1 MYEKNVDG
9 EIIEMTC
16 RELGASKVMELEGS
30 LYYVEFAIAGCCVL
44 SYTFNVNGQND
55 YRLQRLQP
63 YPFVHDLLNKE
74 EDVINLIKK
83 DLARFRNAAKSS
95 NFERFIDVLNAL
107 TAIGD
112 DMDDLFLN
120 FNVDRDALTGIAE
133 HIEKIRDHIAEVRL
147 GSKTLIAPF
156 PHEDV

>member
-30 LYYVEFAIAGCCVL
+30 LYYVEFAIAGCCTL
-44 SYTFNVNGQND
+44 SYTFNINGQND

-63 YPFVHDLLNKE
+63 YPFAHGLLKKE
-74 EDVINLIKK
+74 EDIISLIKR

-95 NFERFIDVLNAL
+95 NFQKFIETLNGL
-107 TAIGD
+107 IAIGD

-133 HIEKIRDHIAEVRL
+133 HIEKIREHIAGVRQN
-147 GSKTLIAPF
+147 SKTLVTPS
-156 PHEDV
+156 PDEDA